1 MNGSIHH
8 LEIYVSDI
16 NKSKNFYSW
25 LLGLLG
31 YSLYQEWREGF
42 SFKLNETYIVFVQV
56 DDSFKQYGYH
66 RKRIGLNHLAFTVED
81 RVTVDGI
88 NIILEQKNIN
98 KLYDDLYPYAGG
110 NHHYA
115 VYFED
120 PDKMKIEIVSK
131 E

>member
-1 MNGSIHH
+1 M
-8 LEIYVSDI
+8 
-16 NKSKNFYSW
+16 
-25 LLGLLG
+25 
-31 YSLYQEWREGF
+31 
-42 SFKLNETYIVFVQV
+42 
-56 DDSFKQYGYH
+56 
-66 RKRIGLNHLAFTVED
+66 AFTVED

-98 KLYDDLYPYAGG
+98 RLYDDLYPYAGG

>member
-42 SFKLNETYIVFVQV
+42 SFKLNGTYIVFVQV
-56 DDSFKQYGYH
+56 DESFKQYGYH

-81 RVTVDGI
+81 RVTVDDI
-88 NIILEQKNIN
+88 NIILEQKRLIN
-98 KLYDDLYPYAGG
+98 CMMIYIRILVVIIIML
-110 NHHYA
+110 
-115 VYFED
+115 FIL
-120 PDKMKIEIVSK
+120 KIQIE
-131 E
+131 

>member
-16 NKSKNFYSW
+16 NKSKKFYSW

-88 NIILEQKNIN
+88 NIILEQKI
-98 KLYDDLYPYAGG
+98 LIDCMMIYIHMLE
-110 NHHYA
+110 
-115 VYFED
+115 VIIIMLFIL
-120 PDKMKIEIVSK
+120 KIQIK
-131 E
+131 